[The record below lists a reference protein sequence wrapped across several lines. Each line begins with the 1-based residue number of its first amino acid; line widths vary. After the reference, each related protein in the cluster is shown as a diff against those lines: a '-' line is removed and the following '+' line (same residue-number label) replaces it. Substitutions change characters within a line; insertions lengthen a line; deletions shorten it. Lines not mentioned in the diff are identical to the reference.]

1 MRTAALLAMHTVGW
15 WIPCVQGIVA
25 FSPSA
30 ASAVSVVSAASTNLQ
45 PAGVSLEAA
54 HPPSTEQLK
63 TSIQTTQYG
72 CSVPSYTKVPSFSI
86 RNDLDVA
93 VLISW
98 ANFSCFEIPYQVINP
113 HSVSIQPSF
122 LDYIWIARISS
133 NDNNGNGNILSSFSS
148 KLDLDPI
155 WTIKA
160 QGSSSS
166 TSPTTPSRT
175 TLESGAVGSTTD
187 AASHSRISDKAPPGV
202 HDDSGDISGWHP
214 GARLSGKMLILML
227 SLVGVAVIVALC
239 GVMYMRG
246 RWIAAHNANI
256 MSRRSQI
263 EAKKLPTIIYASMP
277 FMGMQSASNQSI
289 MGKQKQTQT
298 QKRSSSLHGPLAL
311 LTGDCSMQSTLSD
324 QSAEN
329 DIPSPTPMLDGV
341 MGDLSSVRM
350 SFLSVVLAAPSKAAM
365 NEQTQSH
372 ELDPE
377 RGLPYGNY
385 DNPIIGIPPVPN
397 SVHVVLHPHISQ
409 EEDELDIVPGDRV
422 LIQKVYSDE
431 WALVYNTCGIEG
443 VVPCYCFEA

>member
-1 MRTAALLAMHTVGW
+1 MHTVGW

-45 PAGVSLEAA
+45 PAG
-54 HPPSTEQLK
+54 
-63 TSIQTTQYG
+63 
-72 CSVPSYTKVPSFSI
+72 
-86 RNDLDVA
+86 
-93 VLISW
+93 
-98 ANFSCFEIPYQVINP
+98 CFEIPYQVINP

-133 NDNNGNGNILSSFSS
+133 NDNN
-148 KLDLDPI
+148 
-155 WTIKA
+155 
-160 QGSSSS
+160 
-166 TSPTTPSRT
+166 
-175 TLESGAVGSTTD
+175 GSTTD

-311 LTGDCSMQSTLSD
+311 LTGDCSMQSTLFD

-397 SVHVVLHPHISQ
+397 SVHVVLHPHFTR
-409 EEDELDIVPGDRV
+409 G
-422 LIQKVYSDE
+422 
-431 WALVYNTCGIEG
+431 G
-443 VVPCYCFEA
+443 

>member
-148 KLDLDPI
+148 KLDSDPI

-239 GVMYMRG
+239 GVMYMRVG
-246 RWIAAHNANI
+246 IKPVHYG
-256 MSRRSQI
+256 
-263 EAKKLPTIIYASMP
+263 ETET
-277 FMGMQSASNQSI
+277 
-289 MGKQKQTQT
+289 QTQT

-311 LTGDCSMQSTLSD
+311 LTGDCSMQSTLFD

-365 NEQTQSH
+365 NEQTQSQSH

-377 RGLPYGNY
+377 RGLPYGDY

>member
-1 MRTAALLAMHTVGW
+1 MHTVGW

-45 PAGVSLEAA
+45 SAGVSLEAA

-63 TSIQTTQYG
+63 TSIQTTH
-72 CSVPSYTKVPSFSI
+72 
-86 RNDLDVA
+86 
-93 VLISW
+93 
-98 ANFSCFEIPYQVINP
+98 CFEIPYQVINP

-397 SVHVVLHPHISQ
+397 SVMLFCIHTFHKRKMSWI
-409 EEDELDIVPGDRV
+409 
-422 LIQKVYSDE
+422 
-431 WALVYNTCGIEG
+431 
-443 VVPCYCFEA
+443 